1 MPVDD
6 AYTTFQCP
14 ECGSE
19 FRVFGLGVCP
29 NCERLEQ
36 ARADTYEMREEK
48 NNAEDDAVDLAEEIE
63 RLEERT
69 HEMGRQLDE
78 YRELTTELQAEIDTL
93 RRHLR

>member
-6 AYTTFQCP
+6 AYTTYQCS

-48 NNAEDDAVDLAEEIE
+48 NNAENDAVDLELELLKVSDRSAD
-63 RLEERT
+63 LEE
-69 HEMGRQLDE
+69 QLTQ
-78 YRELTTELQAEIDTL
+78 YRELTAELQAEIDTL
-93 RRHLR
+93 RRRLR